1 MGKSK
6 RHTAIIL
13 CCASFLI
20 NKPAYAFWPVLD
32 FGEII
37 PIVSNVTTSLDSL
50 SQTKSQLTE
59 LKNSLKAI
67 GDSIDTISQF
77 SQDLRNNLDDI
88 ADIADESVGIV
99 NDTLG
104 TDINVQEG
112 FTNAIDKVNN
122 AQTDFVNNVVDQTQ
136 GALDK
141 AESAADKGSSGID
154 AAQSAGA
161 DAEDFLNKAQ
171 EKTQKPSAGKDDADS
186 QKGSDKLKKNFWENV
201 NEKSEQISKAVEDAN
216 KALDEVEKAG
226 LVDTDNLRD
235 AMNDLNNAQEN
246 LTDIANEAK
255 KSGVDLQE
263 ELKKAKEEDVLGQIK
278 EDYTGKD
285 SGNWLDKINK
295 ATEDL
300 DQASERVNDAL
311 DDLEDT
317 GLVDT
322 GDVRDKINDLNEAQS
337 GLAGTAN
344 DVVDKKEKVEEGYDK
359 AKEKYKEFKEKR
371 KKKKEAAAEQQEAV
385 EEEEEEE
392 EIPDTPDTKDMTA
405 LREEIKAGFAVARD
419 ENKKMAE
426 QLNDIMDASI
436 NVLNK
441 TAGENRVVLDEL
453 TQVIRDTDRLDKQG
467 KKVLLKKIAE
477 LQVRRQQL
485 SDRMIAVAESAKDE
499 YNLEYQNKIADGIDN
514 YEKVVERY
522 LRGDASREEVF
533 SAGEKLKEDATLL
546 NVAPDKGVI
555 AELNKDAEMLKS
567 EFAALAAEIRKTE
580 KKGKETVN

>member
-1 MGKSK
+1 MGKCK

-99 NDTLG
+99 NDTPG
-104 TDINVQEG
+104 TDKNVQEG

-122 AQTDFVNNVVDQTQ
+122 AQTNFVNNAVDQTQ

-154 AAQSAGA
+154 AAQNAGA

-171 EKTQKPSAGKDDADS
+171 EKTQKPNADT
-186 QKGSDKLKKNFWENV
+186 
-201 NEKSEQISKAVEDAN
+201 EKSGSQEISGSSTPVSS
-216 KALDEVEKAG
+216 
-226 LVDTDNLRD
+226 
-235 AMNDLNNAQEN
+235 QP
-246 LTDIANEAK
+246 
-255 KSGVDLQE
+255 
-263 ELKKAKEEDVLGQIK
+263 
-278 EDYTGKD
+278 
-285 SGNWLDKINK
+285 
-295 ATEDL
+295 
-300 DQASERVNDAL
+300 
-311 DDLEDT
+311 
-317 GLVDT
+317 
-322 GDVRDKINDLNEAQS
+322 
-337 GLAGTAN
+337 
-344 DVVDKKEKVEEGYDK
+344 
-359 AKEKYKEFKEKR
+359 
-371 KKKKEAAAEQQEAV
+371 EAV

-392 EIPDTPDTKDMTA
+392 EIPDINDMAA
-405 LREEIKAGFAVARD
+405 LREEIKAGFVVARD

-441 TAGENRVVLDEL
+441 TAGENRAVLDEL

-485 SDRMIAVAESAKDE
+485 SDRMIAVAESAKEE

-514 YEKVVERY
+514 YEKVIERY
-522 LRGDASREEVF
+522 LRGDASREEVI
-533 SAGEKLKEDATLL
+533 SAGEKLKEDAALL
-546 NVAPDKGVI
+546 NVAPDKGII
-555 AELNKDAEMLKS
+555 AELNKEAEILKS
-567 EFAALAAEIRKTE
+567 EFAAMAAEIKKTE